1 MIFKCKISM
10 QKLYKFLLPVVL
22 QIWSFITL
30 FIDIM

>member
-1 MIFKCKISM
+1 MIFQM
-10 QKLYKFLLPVVL
+10 QNSNAKLYKFLLPVVL